1 MRILFV
7 DDDASRYHALLRML
21 WSARVGA
28 DVTHRASAEQ
38 VTDTDLL
45 EAEVVMLD
53 HDLCN
58 AHYIPEARFRCD
70 RVDTDGRCLHGT
82 GADVARRIA
91 DLPLQAHQGFIV
103 HSLNVEGSAN
113 IIRIL
118 AGSRRRCLSR
128 CYDRWGRFIGP
139 EFVRW
144 LGLPQRVA

>member
-7 DDDASRYHALLRML
+7 DDDVSRYHALLRML

-28 DVTHRASAEQ
+28 DVTYRESAEQ

-58 AHYIPEARFRCD
+58 AHYIPGARHRCG
-70 RVDTDGRCLHGT
+70 RVDHDGRCLHGT
-82 GADVARRIA
+82 GAAVATRIA
-91 DLPLQAHQGFIV
+91 NLPLQAHQVFIV

-113 IIRIL
+113 IKRIL
-118 AGSRRRCLSR
+118 ERTRRRCLLR
-128 CYDRWGRFIGP
+128 CYDRWGRFTGP
-139 EFVRW
+139 EFARW
-144 LGLPQRVA
+144 LGLAPRST